1 MGEQKAGEIV
11 DGEEEFI
18 PVGAGPARGTRNT
31 AAEPGIIDQEIQT
44 LGGFLDSV
52 GETPHLGD
60 GGKVSLQKF
69 RGSAGGF
76 DLGNESFAAPAVTAV
91 HKNTPAAVGQPL
103 CHHAAHA
110 VGRAG
115 NEGRLSIRFCHK

>member
-11 DGEEEFI
+11 DGEEELI
-18 PVGAGPARGTRNT
+18 PVGAGPARGTRNA

-69 RGSAGGF
+69 GGSAGG
-76 DLGNESFAAPAVTAV
+76 L
-91 HKNTPAAVGQPL
+91 
-103 CHHAAHA
+103 
-110 VGRAG
+110 
-115 NEGRLSIRFCHK
+115 